1 MHECLIEGIQHF
13 GLKPEEVWELTVDEY
28 SAYTEAYSLAEIER
42 QERVVLDEYSR
53 LKVNATD
60 KKGKFINRDYIKS
73 FGNDFEEMREK
84 VYSTFR
90 TGQEYQTKEQ
100 LENTSRR
107 ERIETAHE
115 RQLRLD
121 EFLNGNA

>member
-1 MHECLIEGIQHF
+1 
-13 GLKPEEVWELTVDEY
+13 LKPEEVWALTVDEY

-60 KKGKFINRDYIKS
+60 KKGKFINRDYIKA

>member
-1 MHECLIEGIQHF
+1 MIEGIQHF
-13 GLKPEEVWELTVDEY
+13 GLKPEEVWALTVDEY

-60 KKGKFINRDYIKS
+60 KKGKFINRDYIKA